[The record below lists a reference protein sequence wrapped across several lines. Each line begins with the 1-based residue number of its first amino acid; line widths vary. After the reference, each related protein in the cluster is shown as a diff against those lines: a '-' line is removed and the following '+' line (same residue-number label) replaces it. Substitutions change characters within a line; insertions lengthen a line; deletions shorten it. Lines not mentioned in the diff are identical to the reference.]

1 MTTTEGGQPFDRS
14 PRAHFCY
21 IATVVGVLLV
31 GAAVRGWDKKRRES
45 DQCINYPTDR
55 ARVFVDLQM

>member
-31 GAAVRGWDKKRRES
+31 GAAVRGWDKKR
-45 DQCINYPTDR
+45 C
-55 ARVFVDLQM
+55 